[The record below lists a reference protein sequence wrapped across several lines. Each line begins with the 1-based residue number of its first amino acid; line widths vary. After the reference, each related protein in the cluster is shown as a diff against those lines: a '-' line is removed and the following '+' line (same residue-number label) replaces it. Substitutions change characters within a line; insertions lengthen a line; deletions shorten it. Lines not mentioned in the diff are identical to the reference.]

1 MVFGLT
7 TAAAVDF
14 FHRQIIAIAL
24 GPLGQDLQLSDT
36 QRGLLVSV
44 YAVAYAVASLS
55 LPHLIQGYSKRLVIS
70 GAVAITGILA
80 LLSGL
85 SDSYVAILL
94 CRAGIGM
101 AVAIVAPVTQATIA
115 ENFPLE
121 KGSKV
126 QGIIAAGTPVGVIV
140 GLGIWGWITEVY
152 GWQAGFSF
160 SAILPL
166 LIAVLLFFSMGNHR
180 LSRGVHED
188 EKLSFFSSFGNLWQI
203 RTYRH
208 MVFGFSLIG
217 VAAMGAVQWLPIFL
231 MRYHELDLKTVGLI
245 LAGIVGAGGSLSAL
259 LSGVLGD
266 RINRHDMRGSMWISA
281 GGVIVATPLYIL
293 AYFIPSTVVA
303 VSMLGLATL
312 FGFMVPP
319 QFFVVLQTVVTLP
332 LRAFAVGIAM
342 AFFTAF
348 GLGGGVTLVGA
359 ISETQI
365 WGSESLRYSLSIVTL
380 TFLWGAIHF
389 LLAAHYC
396 KSEKVS

>member
-1 MVFGLT
+1 
-7 TAAAVDF
+7 
-14 FHRQIIAIAL
+14 
-24 GPLGQDLQLSDT
+24 
-36 QRGLLVSV
+36 
-44 YAVAYAVASLS
+44 
-55 LPHLIQGYSKRLVIS
+55 
-70 GAVAITGILA
+70 
-80 LLSGL
+80 
-85 SDSYVAILL
+85 
-94 CRAGIGM
+94 
-101 AVAIVAPVTQATIA
+101 
-115 ENFPLE
+115 
-121 KGSKV
+121 
-126 QGIIAAGTPVGVIV
+126 
-140 GLGIWGWITEVY
+140 
-152 GWQAGFSF
+152 
-160 SAILPL
+160 
-166 LIAVLLFFSMGNHR
+166 
-180 LSRGVHED
+180 
-188 EKLSFFSSFGNLWQI
+188 
-203 RTYRH
+203 